1 MLKGYMTEFDTS
13 GMYDTESVYLL
24 KRRRVELIV
33 LPSQA
38 LPDLASHSNL
48 KAAFNGHRL
57 G

>member
-1 MLKGYMTEFDTS
+1 MTEFDTS

-33 LPSQA
+33 LPSQT